1 MRPFELIGRRYSP
14 RRLAVLAAAV
24 AAAAV
29 AAAAT
34 AAFAVPAATGGHH
47 ASAADAAR
55 AKAGCARKHLVEHTV
70 KFMTNQPVGTGIP
83 VNPGYMSA
91 YLDELYDFTGNQHVA
106 TAAGDLDLLYAR
118 PDGHVVQ
125 YIAEQMHFSDGTLVG
140 TGTQDRTSVIAQDW
154 VSMAIRGTS
163 GRYAG
168 MSGTWRWRVISK
180 TDPTYPVEDEITL
193 CRKH

>member
-24 AAAAV
+24 AAAGSAAIAAPV
-29 AAAAT
+29 AA
-34 AAFAVPAATGGHH
+34 GRHH
-47 ASAADAAR
+47 ASAADAAKPK
-55 AKAGCARKHLVEHTV
+55 AKSGCAHKHLVEHTV
-70 KFMTNQPVGTGIP
+70 KFTTNQPVGKGIP

-91 YLDELYDFTGNQHVA
+91 YLDELYDFTSNQHVA

-125 YIAEQMHFSDGTLVG
+125 YIAEQMHFPDGTLVG
-140 TGTQDRTSVIAQDW
+140 TGTQDRASVIAQNW
-154 VSMAIRGTS
+154 VTMAIRGTA
-163 GRYAG
+163 GKYNG

-180 TDPTYPVEDEITL
+180 TDPTYPVEDQITL
-193 CRKH
+193 CRKHH